1 MQVEDTVDF
10 PGQRREYGRF
20 AEGKMSGGE
29 SNVPK
34 TKPVPAKEFQSR
46 MAKDEI
52 NTKLRKNGGIDKHD
66 PKSNEYQRHSRQMQ
80 KDGIAPASKFTVKNP
95 SELREEIL
103 SEKAQSTARTFEIN
117 GIVKQEIQLDRSI
130 GIAYNKK
137 REKIETRWLTV
148 EYSPKKWYAL
158 LSDRSTSWKGM
169 R

>member
-1 MQVEDTVDF
+1 
-10 PGQRREYGRF
+10 
-20 AEGKMSGGE
+20 
-29 SNVPK
+29 
-34 TKPVPAKEFQSR
+34 

-66 PKSNEYQRHSRQMQ
+66 PKSNEYQRHRRQMQ
-80 KDGIAPASKFTVKNP
+80 KDGKAPASKFTVKNP

-148 EYSPKKWYAL
+148 KYSPKDGMHYYPIVPPVG
-158 LSDRSTSWKGM
+158 KG
-169 R
+169 

>member
-20 AEGKMSGGE
+20 SEGKMSGGE

-66 PKSNEYQRHSRQMQ
+66 PKSNEYQRNSRQRQ
-80 KDGIAPASKFTVKNP
+80 KDGKAPASKFTVKNP

-117 GIVKQEIQLDRSI
+117 GIVKQKISLTEALASLTIK
-130 GIAYNKK
+130 NVK
-137 REKIETRWLTV
+137 RLKR
-148 EYSPKKWYAL
+148 A
-158 LSDRSTSWKGM
+158 G
-169 R
+169 